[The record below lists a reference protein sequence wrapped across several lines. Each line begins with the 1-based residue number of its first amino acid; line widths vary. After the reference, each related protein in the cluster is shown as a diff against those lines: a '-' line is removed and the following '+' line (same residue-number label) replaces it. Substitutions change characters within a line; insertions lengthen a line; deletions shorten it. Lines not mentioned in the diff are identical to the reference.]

1 MREAASREAFRPLRE
16 SGGGAPFFFVSR
28 SPRVEE
34 REWIWAIPYPHS
46 ATRHFGGI
54 HVVETTRLAI
64 SRLGSHAAGK
74 TGWRNVAT
82 RAGGGGILHARNRMK
97 NGRS

>member
-34 REWIWAIPYPHS
+34 REWIWAIPYPLS
-46 ATRHFGGI
+46 ATRRFGGI

-64 SRLGSHAAGK
+64 SLDWEAMPPERRVGGTSPRG
-74 TGWRNVAT
+74 
-82 RAGGGGILHARNRMK
+82 RAEAEFSTPGTA
-97 NGRS
+97 